1 MIYDYADREGWVS
14 IWVGNCDSYDALDR
28 YLSTVY
34 LEEWENW
41 EPHPKALAELEKIFL
56 PENRDRPCE
65 EELREMFNGEMYN
78 RFEYDFGLSFDEDF
92 REAEVFDAATRDLWA
107 LLEPFSNSGDFLP
120 EVKKLDT
127 SQLPDCNAAVLL
139 YDFRYTGGIPKAE
152 HEGVSLRF
160 LGCFPC
166 ELG

>member
-92 REAEVFDAATRDLWA
+92 REAEVFPGATRDMGQ
-107 LLEPFSNSGDFLP
+107 LLEPFSCSGDFIP
-120 EVKKLDT
+120 AARALDT
-127 SQLPDCNAAVLL
+127 SHLPECNAAVLL
-139 YDFRYTGGIPKAE
+139 YNLRYTGGVQKAE
-152 HEGVSLRF
+152 QEGVSLRF
-160 LGCFPC
+160 LGSFPC
-166 ELG
+166 QL